1 MKYPERSEI
10 GRRISHLL
18 GGFAAGFLIVLLL
31 FLCGC
36 VACPA
41 GQDALCPTFPNAMP
55 RQ

>member
-1 MKYPERSEI
+1 MMRHEQSEI
-10 GRRISHLL
+10 GRRISQLL
-18 GGFAAGFLIVLLL
+18 GGFAAGFLLVLLL